1 MSSSPQISPSSST
14 VDLSE
19 EDNNTDQESLI
30 TSIGEPLLTDYVVHE
45 LPHVEDTYSLSFSEK
60 EVLNRALLARIEYL
74 EAENQKLK
82 ESASITRPKHFRL
95 DDIANDDS
103 LVRFYTSFPSYEIFV
118 AVFDFLGPAVNKL
131 HYWGTDAVR
140 SGKRNMK
147 LDPKNQFFL
156 TLM

>member
-1 MSSSPQISPSSST
+1 MVQ
-14 VDLSE
+14 D
-19 EDNNTDQESLI
+19 
-30 TSIGEPLLTDYVVHE
+30 

-103 LVRFYTSFPSYEIFV
+103 LVRFYTGFPS
-118 AVFDFLGPAVNKL
+118 
-131 HYWGTDAVR
+131 
-140 SGKRNMK
+140 
-147 LDPKNQFFL
+147 
-156 TLM
+156 